1 MIKIRT
7 FTKALLSTYYKIRS
21 PLKDL
26 EKAEVTC
33 LADNTVDIL
42 LPNTELAYRPSLGE
56 NWFERPLV
64 AEHGFSVALKLEIN
78 GTEHGLLFD
87 SGLSPLVAAHNADV
101 LGFDLSY
108 CELVVSSHG
117 HIDHAGGLLN
127 IRKKMNA
134 KQNIPLLL
142 HEHAF
147 RNRLVKFQDG
157 RMLALPAPNRS
168 ILIKAGYNIVEKQ
181 SPSLWIENTLLVTGE
196 IPRTNDFEKGFP
208 NHYSEIDGRM
218 ENDPLIRDDQ
228 AIILNIKDKGL
239 VVITGCGHSG
249 IINILKYAKE
259 LTSEDRIY
267 AVIGGM
273 HLAGGTF
280 EPIISRTIDEL
291 TKLKPRFLIPC
302 HCSGFQAVNEIARNM
317 PNAFIQNSVGTTYVF

>member
-1 MIKIRT
+1 M
-7 FTKALLSTYYKIRS
+7 ALKN
-21 PLKDL
+21 L
-26 EKAEVTC
+26 ENAEVTC
-33 LADNTVDIL
+33 LVDNSVDIL
-42 LPNTELAYRPSLGE
+42 LPNTQVAYRPIIAE
-56 NWFERPLV
+56 NWFERSLI
-64 AEHGFSVALKLEIN
+64 AEHGFSVTIRLEIN
-78 GTEHGLLFD
+78 GTERSLIFD
-87 SGLSPLVAAHNADV
+87 SGLNPLSAAHNADV
-101 LGFDLSY
+101 LGLDLHQ
-108 CELVVSSHG
+108 CELMISSHG
-117 HIDHAGGLLN
+117 HIDHTGGLLN
-127 IRKKMNA
+127 IRKEMNT
-134 KQNIPLLL
+134 KETIPLLL

-147 RNRLVKFQDG
+147 KKRMVKFQDG
-157 RMLALPAPNRS
+157 RVISLPAPDRS
-168 ILIKAGYNIVEKQ
+168 ILIKAGYKIVEKH
-181 SPSLWIENTLLVTGE
+181 SPSLWMGDSVLVTGE
-196 IPRTNDFEKGFP
+196 VPRMNDFEKGFP